1 MMRKRGK
8 RFLLLRYIQKN
19 DVVLRIYTSF
29 AFLLTLTGV
38 LIGIIFI
45 MLYEKNYVHSYVRLL
60 TSQGKAISKRVSG
73 FASKDKAAGFGKYI
87 NYIDEME
94 QAENTDVWVVTNR
107 EAEKPLGND
116 YVNAQIEKTNLS
128 EDMVSVVEQA
138 FLGKTTSSS
147 SHDKVYGGMTTL
159 CVAVP
164 VKDRQTKEVV
174 GAVIMVSMI
183 DRQTMGLR
191 EGRYLITLSVIA
203 AIILSYLVAV
213 VFSRFL
219 SRPLE
224 KIGKR
229 ISALAGGDY
238 TRINVKSPYSQI
250 GILEKALNYL
260 SGELQRS
267 AVEREEL
274 EQVRMDFFA
283 NVSHELRTPITVMCG
298 YAETLADGILEEPEQ
313 ITELYGRMLQECR
326 EMERLVGDLFT
337 LSKMQNPDF
346 EIEKEP
352 VSLAQVFQDV
362 IRSGKMVGKEKGIR
376 ISLTEPE
383 EDLCLILGDYGR
395 LRQMFMIIVD
405 NAVKFS
411 KEQGEID
418 VVIEKKESRYCVSI
432 RDYGVGISKE
442 QLPFIFEKF
451 YTSKMRQN
459 EKGTGLGL
467 MIAKQIA
474 LRHGGDIQVESV
486 ENEGTIF
493 RFAFEECT
501 CVEDFI

>member
-38 LIGIIFI
+38 LIGIIFM

-87 NYIDEME
+87 NYFDEME
-94 QAENTDVWVVTNR
+94 QADNTDVWVVTNR

-191 EGRYLITLSVIA
+191 EGR
-203 AIILSYLVAV
+203 
-213 VFSRFL
+213 
-219 SRPLE
+219 
-224 KIGKR
+224 
-229 ISALAGGDY
+229 
-238 TRINVKSPYSQI
+238 
-250 GILEKALNYL
+250 
-260 SGELQRS
+260 
-267 AVEREEL
+267 
-274 EQVRMDFFA
+274 
-283 NVSHELRTPITVMCG
+283 
-298 YAETLADGILEEPEQ
+298 
-313 ITELYGRMLQECR
+313 
-326 EMERLVGDLFT
+326 
-337 LSKMQNPDF
+337 
-346 EIEKEP
+346 
-352 VSLAQVFQDV
+352 
-362 IRSGKMVGKEKGIR
+362 
-376 ISLTEPE
+376 
-383 EDLCLILGDYGR
+383 
-395 LRQMFMIIVD
+395 
-405 NAVKFS
+405 
-411 KEQGEID
+411 
-418 VVIEKKESRYCVSI
+418 
-432 RDYGVGISKE
+432 
-442 QLPFIFEKF
+442 
-451 YTSKMRQN
+451 
-459 EKGTGLGL
+459 
-467 MIAKQIA
+467 
-474 LRHGGDIQVESV
+474 
-486 ENEGTIF
+486 
-493 RFAFEECT
+493 
-501 CVEDFI
+501 

>member
-38 LIGIIFI
+38 LIGIIFM

-238 TRINVKSPYSQI
+238 TRINVKSPYGHWKDN
-250 GILEKALNYL
+250 GIKVEGEAVWSYIVMYL
-260 SGELQRS
+260 
-267 AVEREEL
+267 
-274 EQVRMDFFA
+274 
-283 NVSHELRTPITVMCG
+283 TMCNSLKKEYSDYRKYKYKFDKLTKYEG
-298 YAETLADGILEEPEQ
+298 IVAPYAETPLDDEQIGEDIYLNIINQSHKYIYIFTPYLIIDTDLMNALILAAKRGVDVRIIIPGIPDKKIVYTLTESYLELLIKGGVKIYKYTPGFIHSKVFIADDHIATVGTINLDYRSLYLHFECGLYLENVKCIQQIKEDALETMEQSHLVTKEEATPRFFKSVWQGIL
-313 ITELYGRMLQECR
+313 
-326 EMERLVGDLFT
+326 RL
-337 LSKMQNPDF
+337 
-346 EIEKEP
+346 
-352 VSLAQVFQDV
+352 
-362 IRSGKMVGKEKGIR
+362 
-376 ISLTEPE
+376 
-383 EDLCLILGDYGR
+383 
-395 LRQMFMIIVD
+395 
-405 NAVKFS
+405 
-411 KEQGEID
+411 
-418 VVIEKKESRYCVSI
+418 
-432 RDYGVGISKE
+432 
-442 QLPFIFEKF
+442 
-451 YTSKMRQN
+451 
-459 EKGTGLGL
+459 
-467 MIAKQIA
+467 
-474 LRHGGDIQVESV
+474 
-486 ENEGTIF
+486 
-493 RFAFEECT
+493 FAPLL
-501 CVEDFI
+501 